1 MKYESDNYE
10 LAKQDREEA
19 DKNMIVGKSDLAMF
33 LLKQGQGDKMAADGV
48 NDDDNANYRNEID
61 EEMLLDMC
69 KFSNMSTA
77 NNIKKC
83 SGNGII
89 ERRNGG
95 AL

>member
-19 DKNMIVGKSDLAMF
+19 DRNMVVGKSDLATF
-33 LLKQGQGDKMAADGV
+33 LMKQGQGDKGADGE
-48 NDDDNANYRNEID
+48 NDEDQAQQRNEID
-61 EEMLLDMC
+61 EELLMDMC

-77 NNIKKC
+77 NNLKKC

-89 ERRNGG
+89 ERKNGN

>member
-1 MKYESDNYE
+1 MKYESNNYE
-10 LAKQDREEA
+10 LAKQDREVA
-19 DKNMIVGKSDLAMF
+19 DRNMVVGKSDLATFSM
-33 LLKQGQGDKMAADGV
+33 KQGQGDKTGAEGE
-48 NDDDNANYRNEID
+48 NDDNNANQRNEID
-61 EEMLLDMC
+61 EELLLDMC

-77 NNIKKC
+77 NNMKKC

>member
-1 MKYESDNYE
+1 MVVS
-10 LAKQDREEA
+10 
-19 DKNMIVGKSDLAMF
+19 KSDLAKF
-33 LLKQGQGDKMAADGV
+33 LMKQGQGDKTGAEGE
-48 NDDDNANYRNEID
+48 NDENQAQKNEID

-77 NNIKKC
+77 NNLKKC

-89 ERRNGG
+89 ERKNGA